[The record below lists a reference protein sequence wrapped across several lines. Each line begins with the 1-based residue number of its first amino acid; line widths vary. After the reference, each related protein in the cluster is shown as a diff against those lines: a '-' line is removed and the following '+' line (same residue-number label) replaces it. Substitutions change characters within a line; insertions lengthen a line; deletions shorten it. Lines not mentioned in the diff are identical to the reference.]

1 MIGIILI
8 FVIQSILLI
17 KSYFGYILNQKTLNL
32 ASMQHSKSRF
42 LNKINDLKFPD
53 F

>member
-17 KSYFGYILNQKTLNL
+17 KSYFGYIPNQKTLNSTSNAAFQISL
-32 ASMQHSKSRF
+32 FK
-42 LNKINDLKFPD
+42 
-53 F
+53 

>member
-17 KSYFGYILNQKTLNL
+17 KSYFGYILNQKTLNS
-32 ASMQHSKSRF
+32 ASNEAFQISLFK
-42 LNKINDLKFPD
+42 
-53 F
+53 